1 MKPTCYHLRRVSDGV
16 KIVGGSMPRSITT
29 LDEAAEWLIVQS
41 QVVVSQSGQVHFS
54 YGGGTPVYAYLSIDA
69 AETEQ
74 GKEALRQWRIEK
86 RNREDAEAEH
96 NADLERELEDLVG
109 SIGIEAAIRKLQG
122 D

>member
-1 MKPTCYHLRRVSDGV
+1 MKPTCFHLRRVSDNV
-16 KIVGGSMPRSITT
+16 KVVGGTVPKSCAT
-29 LDEAAEWLIVQS
+29 LDEAAEWLS
-41 QVVVSQSGQVHFS
+41 EGAPVVVSNTGSVQFT
-54 YGGGTPVYAYLSIDA
+54 YGGTPVYAYLSVDPS
-69 AETEQ
+69 ETEQ

-86 RNREDAEAEH
+86 RNRDEAEAKH

>member
-1 MKPTCYHLRRVSDGV
+1 MKPTCYHLRRLSDGAKV
-16 KIVGGSMPRSITT
+16 VGGSIPASVTT
-29 LDEAAEWLIVQS
+29 LDEAADWMTKRSPVIVT
-41 QVVVSQSGQVHFS
+41 QSGQVHFS
-54 YGGGTPVYAYLSIDA
+54 YGGGTPVYAYLSLDA